1 MNKSKKLLSVFLAV
15 LMIMSFTSLFASAA
29 APIKLTRTNIEIV
42 APSVSPS
49 EINYGQTL
57 GDLTISGGE
66 VWYDGTQVPGYFT
79 VYNAT
84 LAPTASESY
93 EVYLKFVPTD
103 ANYTCTAT
111 FRSSNSTYTGTWPA
125 IRVKAEAVATLA
137 EAPVAST
144 IEIGG
149 QILATSTLSGG
160 KVVDANGNDITALG
174 TWGWATTLST
184 KVNESG
190 TYTAKWTATNNDY
203 NPVTVDVYVTVET
216 VQIVTCFVDENGNA
230 ITPEIRMPINS
241 ELNLNVLAPYIE
253 SLTANCGEFSVLNI
267 SPSTI
272 DSSVL
277 GEYEYS
283 ARISPEDNS
292 YSSGWLTFKLII
304 EPLEVTPSIT
314 AYGNDEYM
322 ISTGDYTKKP
332 RGTYD
337 LYVDDELVIED
348 IKYQERFTWRPEK
361 SGTYNLK
368 AVYNPV
374 ENDTYKVNDAVR
386 ENMELN
392 LTWKINCINCG
403 AYDYRY
409 GETAM
414 VNHTLGNQ
422 FAGWVFYDEN
432 GNEFT
437 PENVVADEST
447 SSVKFTMPDFS
458 LTVKAKIVG
467 EADDSVDSDDNSGS
481 AGSTSIFSRFIE
493 FLRNLFEKYINI
505 FKTVFGMFAPAN

>member
-1 MNKSKKLLSVFLAV
+1 M
-15 LMIMSFTSLFASAA
+15 LMAFMPLFASA

-84 LAPTASESY
+84 LAPAASESY

-137 EAPVAST
+137 EAPVASA
-144 IEIGG
+144 IKMGG
-149 QILATSTLSGG
+149 QVLATSTLSGG

-174 TWGWATTLST
+174 TWGWVTTLST

-203 NPVTVDVYVTVET
+203 NPVSVDVLVTVET
-216 VQIVTCFVDENGNA
+216 VQIETCFVDENGNA

-253 SLTANCGEFSVLNI
+253 KFTANCGEFSVLNI

-292 YSSGWLTFKLII
+292 YSSGWLIFKLII
-304 EPLEVTPSIT
+304 EPLEVTPKFSV
-314 AYGNDEYM
+314 YGNDEYM

-332 RGTYD
+332 KGTYN
-337 LYVDDELVIED
+337 LYVDGELVLED
-348 IKYQERFTWRPEK
+348 IEYQERFTWRPEK
-361 SGTYNLK
+361 SGTYDLK
-368 AVYNPV
+368 AVYNPI
-374 ENDTYKVNDAVR
+374 ENDTYKVNDVVL
-386 ENMELN
+386 EDHVKN

-414 VNHTLGNQ
+414 VMHTLGDQ
-422 FAGWVFYDEN
+422 FGGWKFYDEN
-432 GNEFT
+432 SNEYT

-447 SSVKFTMPDFS
+447 SSVKFTMPDFAI
-458 LTVKAKIVG
+458 TVEAVDKSASSDSDGLLGDTDLGGLGECSIFANLIAKIKQFFNAIIV
-467 EADDSVDSDDNSGS
+467 
-481 AGSTSIFSRFIE
+481 
-493 FLRNLFEKYINI
+493 FL
-505 FKTVFGMFAPAN
+505 TAAFAF